1 MAVVLTRPSKQW
13 RSGQHARGIRDFLL
27 ETETEHDNTSLS
39 GHESGVGYIQWTER
53 IERSVVFVLPSRMDT
68 NRTDDEHDESDPD
81 RSIFSGRNTTC
92 QVLV

>member
-1 MAVVLTRPSKQW
+1 MKHISKQW

-53 IERSVVFVLPSRMDT
+53 IERAVVFVLPSRMAT
-68 NRTDDEHDESDPD
+68 NRTDDEHDESDPGW
-81 RSIFSGRNTTC
+81 SIFSGRNTTC